1 MNFHQNVFFLYL
13 TWHVLCGLTA
23 INVFHR
29 PSSSE
34 PTSPSRRQESDFLNS
49 FRSIKLTSPSKW
61 KESPA
66 TDNLQKYYGLKPPDQ
81 EVAPKLC
88 EMAVYPRGGSPYLED
103 GQFGNSLTYINLPLS
118 VHRKSKSATD
128 NHKLDNGDLANGESV
143 DASKKSDL
151 NNWISNLVS
160 WNKKSEADY
169 NSRAPEMLLKRDAS
183 NGGFSKITGKGLAL
197 RQKAASRT
205 ASEIDGETGLQ
216 SSISKSVEEFLR
228 RDSLSCV
235 KKSLSMPSFQDSI
248 CTSSIWPAVNWSLK
262 PDLQVF
268 STVAITRQIFDS
280 LPKPITSR
288 RNKTAV
294 D

>member
-1 MNFHQNVFFLYL
+1 MEDECRHCNRIQDDRLSPLSLKIFPTSSPGHSSSPSSSCSPLSGRLSVGCTNYIEH
-13 TWHVLCGLTA
+13 HVSKYDTLAGVAIKYGVEVADIKKINGLVTDLQMFGLKTLCIPLPGKYPPSSIMANGFDTE
-23 INVFHR
+23 R

-128 NHKLDNGDLANGESV
+128 NHKLENGDLANGESV

-151 NNWISNLVS
+151 NNWISNLFFQAMDEDRDGQVDS
-160 WNKKSEADY
+160 WEF
-169 NSRAPEMLLKRDAS
+169 M
-183 NGGFSKITGKGLAL
+183 
-197 RQKAASRT
+197 Q
-205 ASEIDGETGLQ
+205 
-216 SSISKSVEEFLR
+216 FLR
-228 RDSLSCV
+228 RQQAT
-235 KKSLSMPSFQDSI
+235 KTKP
-248 CTSSIWPAVNWSLK
+248 TVNC
-262 PDLQVF
+262 F
-268 STVAITRQIFDS
+268 RYYT
-280 LPKPITSR
+280 
-288 RNKTAV
+288 
-294 D
+294 